1 MFACYTL
8 CSSQQRHKRD
18 IDISICEVWKVRT
31 RHLFA
36 LPSLHVFLYREILLA
51 RSRLISLQRKDQ
63 QITYLGWRVGI
74 RSGEVTPNS
83 PSRPHSS
90 MSQQS
95 ASSVGS
101 SNVNLRTRTAASRR
115 PRPASIAGTGVSVTE
130 KHSEH
135 AYFTSSPTD
144 PFRSPR
150 ISEGIRGKKERE
162 NDLSKSNPR
171 LMRIVKRIGAI
182 RLKRG

>member
-1 MFACYTL
+1 MRAVLL
-8 CSSQQRHKRD
+8 C
-18 IDISICEVWKVRT
+18 
-31 RHLFA
+31 
-36 LPSLHVFLYREILLA
+36 REIRVIA
-51 RSRLISLQRKDQ
+51 FNQSLKRKDQ
-63 QITYLGWRVGI
+63 QITYLGWVRVGI

-101 SNVNLRTRTAASRR
+101 SNVNLRIRTAASRR

-135 AYFTSSPTD
+135 AYFTSPAINF
-144 PFRSPR
+144 FRSSKINEKTTKKKR
-150 ISEGIRGKKERE
+150 KKRKREEKRCIKIELSINEDNQVHVEVIR
-162 NDLSKSNPR
+162 SKR
-171 LMRIVKRIGAI
+171 R
-182 RLKRG
+182 

>member
-1 MFACYTL
+1 MAFRFSC
-8 CSSQQRHKRD
+8 D
-18 IDISICEVWKVRT
+18 V
-31 RHLFA
+31 HL
-36 LPSLHVFLYREILLA
+36 LHVAFVTTTSQARHDLDMQSVKSMIREICSHRRA
-51 RSRLISLQRKDQ
+51 SLPKDLRVQSVSQRKDQ
-63 QITYLGWRVGI
+63 QITYLGWVRVGI

-101 SNVNLRTRTAASRR
+101 SNVNLRIRTAASRR

-135 AYFTSSPTD
+135 AHFTSPPMD
-144 PFRSPR
+144 PLLDRRGSARGP
-150 ISEGIRGKKERE
+150 GKKE
-162 NDLSKSNPR
+162 K
-171 LMRIVKRIGAI
+171 KKTI
-182 RLKRG
+182 RQNCILD

>member
-1 MFACYTL
+1 MLYVAFVAIT
-8 CSSQQRHKRD
+8 SQARHD
-18 IDISICEVWKVRT
+18 LDVWKVKYE
-31 RHLFA
+31 
-36 LPSLHVFLYREILLA
+36 PEIYSPCFSTERSA
-51 RSRLISLQRKDQ
+51 RSRSISSQRKDL
-63 QITYLGWRVGI
+63 QITYLGWVRVGI

-135 AYFTSSPTD
+135 AYFTSPTD

-150 ISEGIRGKKERE
+150 ISEGIGGKKRKKKGFIKTESSTTKIIKYR
-162 NDLSKSNPR
+162 
-171 LMRIVKRIGAI
+171 AI
-182 RLKRG
+182 RSKRR